1 VLAKVS
7 FDRGLEV
14 DQRAEGAASQ
24 APAGERGEKALDA
37 VRPGARSGL
46 EMKCP
51 ARVPGEPGRYLIRML
66 VDGVVV
72 EDRMN
77 QPTTTLCRGAQRL
90 RRRTDRPCMA
100 PPSAPGFIRFLNR
113 IKGRRVRRQ
122 RGGCARVPR
131 GAYRAQP
138 SRRRHIPKPD
148 GRQRPLAIAS
158 LPIMVGGNSSSR
170 PPQAASAASSRM
182 ASARRI
188 SCASCRTMPH

>member
-66 VDGVVV
+66 VRMLVDGVVV

-77 QPTTTLCRGAQRL
+77 QPTRCVAAPNVFDGGLIGPAWL
-90 RRRTDRPCMA
+90 RHRHQDSSAFLIGSKVAVSVGNAVAALGSLGERIGRNRQDVGTSRSRTA
-100 PPSAPGFIRFLNR
+100 GSAL
-113 IKGRRVRRQ
+113 
-122 RGGCARVPR
+122 
-131 GAYRAQP
+131 
-138 SRRRHIPKPD
+138 
-148 GRQRPLAIAS
+148 
-158 LPIMVGGNSSSR
+158 
-170 PPQAASAASSRM
+170 
-182 ASARRI
+182 
-188 SCASCRTMPH
+188 